1 MVQVKD
7 VEKSSPELQA
17 LIESEIKQLLKVGN
31 AFFLVMNVSL
41 ETQWQKIGLTL
52 SLLRVG

>member
-17 LIESEIKQLLKVGN
+17 LIESEVKQLLKV
-31 AFFLVMNVSL
+31 S
-41 ETQWQKIGLTL
+41 
-52 SLLRVG
+52 